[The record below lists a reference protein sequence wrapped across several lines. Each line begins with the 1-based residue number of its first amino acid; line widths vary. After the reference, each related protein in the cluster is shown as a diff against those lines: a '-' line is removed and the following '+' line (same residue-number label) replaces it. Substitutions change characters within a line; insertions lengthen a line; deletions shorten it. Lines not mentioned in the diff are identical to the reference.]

1 MGLKAYTNS
10 RDVHCSAPAAMSD
23 KLGNY
28 TGPCPFQD
36 TLPVEIRIHIYEY
49 ILFENGNFFSLDYEE
64 GRSIPT
70 LFPKLRSPPKKRC
83 GLHDAERP
91 HAAGSQDNG
100 SGNIMP
106 LLLTSSK
113 IYHEAASLLYSSSFF
128 RLRGIHPTI
137 QFINTVSLAHLAL
150 VRSLKLVWDDQGWTD
165 APEFDTLTLRSAWPS
180 LCEALATQLPSLR
193 NLYVA
198 LGMPSNEAHVEELYL
213 GPLRGVRH
221 AANFKVCIPVGL
233 IERFEGVDQRL
244 GARQRGRDD
253 DPFTLCRH
261 TAGEVCPSRKE
272 VVQAEWLGSSRPAT
286 PGLKV
291 QYPNVPGLEPW
302 ADGEWAT
309 DKDDVLGDAMLAG
322 DGLGGS
328 QWPQGG
334 QAFAQTS

>member
-1 MGLKAYTNS
+1 
-10 RDVHCSAPAAMSD
+10 MSD
-23 KLGNY
+23 RLGNY

-36 TLPVEIRIHIYEY
+36 MLPVEIRIHIYEY
-49 ILFENGNFFSLDYEE
+49 ILFENGNFFSLDDEE

-91 HAAGSQDNG
+91 HEAGSQDNG
-100 SGNIMP
+100 SGNIMS
-106 LLLTSSK
+106 LLLTSNK

-137 QFINTVSLAHLAL
+137 QFINTVSPAHLGL

-180 LCEALATQLPSLR
+180 LCDALATQFPSLR

-213 GPLRGVRH
+213 APLRRVRH

-233 IERFEGVDQRL
+233 LERFEGLDQRL
-244 GARQRGRDD
+244 EAREGACGGDD
-253 DPFTLCRH
+253 NDCPFTLCRH

-286 PGLKV
+286 PGLRV

-309 DKDDVLGDAMLAG
+309 EKDDVLGDAMLAG

-328 QWPQGG
+328 QWSQGG

>member
-1 MGLKAYTNS
+1 
-10 RDVHCSAPAAMSD
+10 MSD
-23 KLGNY
+23 QIGNY

-36 TLPVEIRIHIYEY
+36 LLPVEIRIHIYEY
-49 ILFENGNFFSLDYEE
+49 ILFENGNFFSLDDEE
-64 GRSIPT
+64 GKSVPT

-83 GLHDAERP
+83 GLHEAERP

-100 SGNIMP
+100 NGNIMS
-106 LLLTSSK
+106 LLLTSKK

-137 QFINTVSLAHLAL
+137 QFINTVSPAHLAL

-180 LCEALATQLPSLR
+180 LCDALATQFLSIR

-213 GPLRGVRH
+213 GALRRLRH
-221 AANFKVCIPVGL
+221 VPNFKVCIPVGFL
-233 IERFEGVDQRL
+233 ERFEGLDQRL
-244 GARQRGRDD
+244 EVRGRGRRYGGDD
-253 DPFTLCRH
+253 GESHDDADEDYDDCPFTLCRH

-272 VVQAEWLGSSRPAT
+272 VVQAEWMGSSRPAT

-309 DKDDVLGDAMLAG
+309 EKDDVLGEAMLAG

-328 QWPQGG
+328 QWSQGG